1 MPKATVH
8 RLSKSKYVSG
18 LQCPKLLWWQVHEPR
33 SPELVPDPEQ
43 QYLFDRGHEV
53 GRVAQSYVPGGVLID
68 VPHYARKHR
77 LNKTAKAIREGAKV
91 LYEAAF
97 EHDGVIIVA
106 DILERIRGGWSV
118 IEVKSST
125 RVKPQHIPDLAIQ
138 VHVLRGAGLKVRR
151 AELMHLNRE
160 CQHPDLSNLFEREVV
175 TEDVEDLVP
184 TVPKELRRLIRAL
197 KGSLPDVPIGDHC
210 HDPYDCPFIN
220 RCWPEQLPNAIE
232 TLYRIRRNRIE
243 SYEAAGYRT
252 ILDLPDEE
260 NLTAIQDRQRRA
272 AQRNRLVVEDG
283 LASALD
289 EFDPPFAYLDFETI
303 APPIPVWKG
312 CRPYDQI
319 PVQLSVH
326 RKPVRGRMIHHEWLT
341 EGSGDPRK
349 MVAKKLL
356 EFTEGAETILAY
368 HAPFERSCIQG
379 LKKNLPSLARKLD
392 AVENKI
398 QDLLP
403 VVRDHVYH
411 PRFNGSFGLKSVAPT
426 LVPEIDYEQLDVS
439 GGGRASQMLYDLL
452 LRSDTMKA
460 AETKRT
466 RKGLLRYCKTDTKA
480 LVELHKKLTRFAS
493 GK

>member
-1 MPKATVH
+1 
-8 RLSKSKYVSG
+8 
-18 LQCPKLLWWQVHEPR
+18 
-33 SPELVPDPEQ
+33 
-43 QYLFDRGHEV
+43 
-53 GRVAQSYVPGGVLID
+53 
-68 VPHYARKHR
+68 
-77 LNKTAKAIREGAKV
+77 
-91 LYEAAF
+91 
-97 EHDGVIIVA
+97 
-106 DILERIRGGWSV
+106 
-118 IEVKSST
+118 
-125 RVKPQHIPDLAIQ
+125 
-138 VHVLRGAGLKVRR
+138 
-151 AELMHLNRE
+151 
-160 CQHPDLSNLFEREVV
+160 
-175 TEDVEDLVP
+175 
-184 TVPKELRRLIRAL
+184 
-197 KGSLPDVPIGDHC
+197 
-210 HDPYDCPFIN
+210 
-220 RCWPEQLPNAIE
+220 
-232 TLYRIRRNRIE
+232 
-243 SYEAAGYRT
+243 
-252 ILDLPDEE
+252 
-260 NLTAIQDRQRRA
+260 
-272 AQRNRLVVEDG
+272 
-283 LASALD
+283 
-289 EFDPPFAYLDFETI
+289 
-303 APPIPVWKG
+303 
-312 CRPYDQI
+312 
-319 PVQLSVH
+319 
-326 RKPVRGRMIHHEWLT
+326 MIHHEWLT